1 MRDSNKSTRL
11 AQARTLPTAVNWG
24 EEWSRD
30 EIEVIAGFPDDTAEE
45 LARALGRTVYAVQ
58 AIREDLLHGRRDAQ
72 GRQRP
77 KPAPAFAF
85 TFAKGWRD

>member
-1 MRDSNKSTRL
+1 MTRNASTAL

-30 EIEVIAGFPDDTAEE
+30 EVELVASFPDDTAEE
-45 LARALGRTVYAVQ
+45 LARALGRTVYAVH
-58 AIREDLLHGRRDAQ
+58 AVREDLLHGRRDAE
-72 GRQRP
+72 GRMVR
-77 KPAPAFAF
+77 KPQPVFAF